1 MRGSKYYLHCMTDSF
16 SETVTI
22 VEAKERK
29 QNKIK
34 IYKMFW
40 RLNAKRGDDKKIRR
54 KAKKKSYKMTNIFS
68 GYYGT
73 AMEGLFFYYFTVF
86 YVLKHLFISF

>member
-22 VEAKERK
+22 VEAKGRK

-40 RLNAKRGDDKKIRR
+40 RLNAKRGDDKKNT
-54 KAKKKSYKMTNIFS
+54 KKGEK
-68 GYYGT
+68 
-73 AMEGLFFYYFTVF
+73 EV
-86 YVLKHLFISF
+86 V